1 MKTLTRYHYSL
12 LPTGLTLLSTMDLRR
27 DNNQDDNSG
36 GAPSPQRSV
45 RSTMSAA
52 MSSFASGETS
62 TLDKTL
68 LTNISHMSISPS
80 SHGGNKKIQIANID
94 ALIDQGGAKFP
105 PPPAAA
111 NDPPNARSI
120 PAYNAEAVAAIDAP
134 EEGGKRLF
142 CFGDDKK
149 PAPFGAATSTAA
161 NAANASTAT
170 SAAAFTSPAALTD
183 MTTAAGDHSIWN
195 NELRARK
202 YDEDEYVSKL
212 ADGSNMWSPPSKND
226 DSGRAVQAE
235 LEHLRRALAERDE
248 QLEKQKEQL
257 EEQKGMME
265 CMSVQINEYQCTLGE
280 VEEEYHLH
288 KLQAF
293 HEKVSISII
302 LIFLFTPILGLG
314 FSSHKHYTLTA
325 NSNANR
331 GKAWKKSKHWN
342 KSYSYEVGMD
352 W

>member
-1 MKTLTRYHYSL
+1 
-12 LPTGLTLLSTMDLRR
+12 
-27 DNNQDDNSG
+27 
-36 GAPSPQRSV
+36 
-45 RSTMSAA
+45 MSAA

-68 LTNISHMSISPS
+68 LTHISHMSISPS
-80 SHGGNKKIQIANID
+80 SRGDNKKIQIANMD

-142 CFGDDKK
+142 CLGDDKK

-183 MTTAAGDHSIWN
+183 MTTAAMDHPIWN

-212 ADGSNMWSPPSKND
+212 ADGSNMWSPPPKND

-235 LEHLRRALAERDE
+235 LEYLRRALAERDE

-265 CMSVQINEYQCTLGE
+265 CMSMQINEYQCTLGE

-288 KLQAF
+288 KLQAL
-293 HEKVSISII
+293 HEKVSIII
-302 LIFLFTPILGLG
+302 LIFLFTSILG

-325 NSNANR
+325 KSNANAE
-331 GKAWKKSKHWN
+331 GKHGKNRNIGTRVTVTRWGWIGSCFSSCPSSSCLVCSSLVCSSSFQA
-342 KSYSYEVGMD
+342 
-352 W
+352 